1 MKLSYLIDPS
11 KELSTDYISKAI
23 QNFNTKELPRLN
35 KQWNYYKGKQKITK
49 KRASDVGRPC
59 NIIVANYCNSIVQ
72 NFLGYLTGLPISYD
86 NEDFQEVL
94 DVLRY
99 NDVANEDTEYLRQAL
114 IFGRAFEINYID
126 EEGKQRFRL
135 FDPRSCFP
143 IYSNSLNGELLYVV
157 RFYQEN
163 VDMDILDNYY
173 VEVYGP
179 STVRKY
185 TSVPGWTSMN
195 LIDEYQHFYNQCP
208 VTVFSLNTDEDCIFD
223 QVVTLQDAYNT
234 LVSAGVD
241 DFEAFADAYMVLK
254 GVIADEED
262 LTNMKKQR
270 VLMID
275 SDADAQYLTKDIKN
289 EAFQYLLDTIHKQ
302 IHKISLSPDF
312 TDPNFMAQSGEAIK
326 YKLTGFETAASTIE
340 NNMLKALQRRIE
352 LICSI
357 FSLTDEEQQWRDVQ
371 INFTRNLP
379 NSLTPVTVQ
388 ELTAYK
394 SLVSDET
401 LLSLVPF
408 VSDVDD
414 EMEKMKK
421 QTEEELKE
429 EWTTGENGNFNF

>member
-1 MKLSYLIDPS
+1 
-11 KELSTDYISKAI
+11 
-23 QNFNTKELPRLN
+23 
-35 KQWNYYKGKQKITK
+35 
-49 KRASDVGRPC
+49 
-59 NIIVANYCNSIVQ
+59 
-72 NFLGYLTGLPISYD
+72 
-86 NEDFQEVL
+86 
-94 DVLRY
+94 
-99 NDVANEDTEYLRQAL
+99 
-114 IFGRAFEINYID
+114 
-126 EEGKQRFRL
+126 
-135 FDPRSCFP
+135 
-143 IYSNSLNGELLYVV
+143 
-157 RFYQEN
+157 
-163 VDMDILDNYY
+163 MDILDNYY

-185 TSVPGWTSMN
+185 SSVPGWTSMN

-234 LVSAGVD
+234 LISAGVD

-254 GVIADEED
+254 GVVADDED
-262 LTNMKKQR
+262 LTQMKKNR

-289 EAFQYLLDTIHKQ
+289 EAFQYLVDTLHKQ

-357 FSLTDEEQQWRDVQ
+357 FSLTDDEQQWRDVQ

-379 NSLTPVTVQ
+379 NSLTPMTVQ

-414 EMEKMKK
+414 EMEKMDK
-421 QTEEELKE
+421 QTEKELKE

>member
-1 MKLSYLIDPS
+1 
-11 KELSTDYISKAI
+11 
-23 QNFNTKELPRLN
+23 
-35 KQWNYYKGKQKITK
+35 
-49 KRASDVGRPC
+49 
-59 NIIVANYCNSIVQ
+59 
-72 NFLGYLTGLPISYD
+72 
-86 NEDFQEVL
+86 
-94 DVLRY
+94 
-99 NDVANEDTEYLRQAL
+99 
-114 IFGRAFEINYID
+114 
-126 EEGKQRFRL
+126 
-135 FDPRSCFP
+135 
-143 IYSNSLNGELLYVV
+143 
-157 RFYQEN
+157 
-163 VDMDILDNYY
+163 MDILDNYY

-185 TSVPGWTSMN
+185 SSVPGWTSMS

-234 LVSAGVD
+234 LISAGVD

-254 GVIADEED
+254 GVVADDED
-262 LTNMKKQR
+262 LENMKKHR

-289 EAFQYLLDTIHKQ
+289 EAFQYLVDTLHKQ

-357 FSLTDEEQQWRDVQ
+357 FSLTDDEQQWRDVQ
-371 INFTRNLP
+371 ISFTRNLP
-379 NSLTPVTVQ
+379 NSLTPMTVS

-408 VSDVDD
+408 VKDVDD
-414 EMEKMKK
+414 EMEKMDK
-421 QTEEELKE
+421 QTEKELKE

>member
-1 MKLSYLIDPS
+1 
-11 KELSTDYISKAI
+11 
-23 QNFNTKELPRLN
+23 
-35 KQWNYYKGKQKITK
+35 
-49 KRASDVGRPC
+49 
-59 NIIVANYCNSIVQ
+59 
-72 NFLGYLTGLPISYD
+72 
-86 NEDFQEVL
+86 
-94 DVLRY
+94 
-99 NDVANEDTEYLRQAL
+99 
-114 IFGRAFEINYID
+114 
-126 EEGKQRFRL
+126 
-135 FDPRSCFP
+135 
-143 IYSNSLNGELLYVV
+143 
-157 RFYQEN
+157 
-163 VDMDILDNYY
+163 MDILDNYY

-185 TSVPGWTSMN
+185 SSVPGWTSMN

-234 LVSAGVD
+234 LISAGVD

-254 GVIADEED
+254 GVIADDED
-262 LTNMKKQR
+262 LTQMKKNR

-289 EAFQYLLDTIHKQ
+289 EAFQYLVDTLHKQ

-357 FSLTDEEQQWRDVQ
+357 FSLTDDEQQWRDVQ

-379 NSLTPVTVQ
+379 NSLTPMTVQ

-414 EMEKMKK
+414 EMEKMDK
-421 QTEEELKE
+421 QTEKELKE

>member
-1 MKLSYLIDPS
+1 
-11 KELSTDYISKAI
+11 
-23 QNFNTKELPRLN
+23 
-35 KQWNYYKGKQKITK
+35 
-49 KRASDVGRPC
+49 
-59 NIIVANYCNSIVQ
+59 
-72 NFLGYLTGLPISYD
+72 
-86 NEDFQEVL
+86 
-94 DVLRY
+94 
-99 NDVANEDTEYLRQAL
+99 
-114 IFGRAFEINYID
+114 
-126 EEGKQRFRL
+126 
-135 FDPRSCFP
+135 
-143 IYSNSLNGELLYVV
+143 
-157 RFYQEN
+157 
-163 VDMDILDNYY
+163 MDILDNYY

-185 TSVPGWTSMN
+185 SSVPGWTSMS

-234 LVSAGVD
+234 LISAGVD

-254 GVIADEED
+254 GVVADDED
-262 LTNMKKQR
+262 LENMKKHR

-289 EAFQYLLDTIHKQ
+289 EAFQYLVDTLHKQ

-357 FSLTDEEQQWRDVQ
+357 FSLTDDEQQWRDVQ
-371 INFTRNLP
+371 ISFTRNLP
-379 NSLTPVTVQ
+379 NSLTPMTVS

-401 LLSLVPF
+401 LLSLVAF
-408 VSDVDD
+408 VKDVDD
-414 EMEKMKK
+414 EMEKMDK
-421 QTEEELKE
+421 QTEKELKE